1 MLRRIIR
8 RLIKGPKVQVEPPVA
23 RPPVEPEP
31 EPDPPPEVEMD
42 TEVLKGWI
50 ADEVTFTL
58 LDIRESHELRFG
70 YAEDALRIR
79 MNDIP
84 NRIKELP
91 EKTTRLVVYCAAG
104 SRSYGVAHWLRE
116 QGWDDAW
123 SLESGF
129 HGVAEAG
136 LPVTKPES

>member
-1 MLRRIIR
+1 MLRRMIR
-8 RLIKGPKVQVEPPVA
+8 RLVKGPTPRVETPVV
-23 RPPVEPEP
+23 RPPAAPEP
-31 EPDPPPEVEMD
+31 EPDPPPEVEID
-42 TEVLKGWI
+42 TDQLKAWI
-50 ADEVTFTL
+50 ADETAFTL

-70 YAEDALRIR
+70 HAEDALLLR

-84 NRIKELP
+84 NRLEELP
-91 EKTTRLVVYCAAG
+91 DRATRLVVYCAAG

-116 QGWDDAW
+116 QGWEDAW

-136 LPVTKPES
+136 LPVTKPT

>member
-8 RLIKGPKVQVEPPVA
+8 RLINGPKTTVEPPPV
-23 RPPVEPEP
+23 RPPVAPEP
-31 EPDPPPEVEMD
+31 EPDPPPEVEID
-42 TEVLKGWI
+42 TEALKSWM
-50 ADEVTFTL
+50 ANETAFTL

-70 YAEDALRIR
+70 YAEDALLIR

-84 NRIKELP
+84 NRMDALP

-116 QGWDDAW
+116 QGWEDTW

-129 HGVAEAG
+129 HGVSEAG